1 MLFSLK
7 NTRIKLQILATPIG
21 NLEEVSNR
29 FLNALKDSE
38 CILCEDTRIAMKLIA
53 KFNLK
58 NKELI
63 CYQKFNEKK
72 QLNLAIQKIK
82 SQKTILISDAGYPC
96 ISDPGYLLVNECYKN
111 GIFIEII
118 NGPSSLVHSLAVSGL
133 NLNNFYFNGFLP
145 SNRKQRIFRLKD
157 LVEINKKNPIVFF
170 ESVHRV
176 KESLKDMFLIFNN
189 PFFVICRELTKIN
202 ETIYRGHYEEIINE
216 ITTKGEFV
224 VIVDS
229 HVKDQIKPKLFTNQ
243 EIINMVD
250 ETINTIK
257 EISLKNACKIIS
269 SKIKI
274 STSLIY
280 NIYIK
285 NKC

>member
-1 MLFSLK
+1 MIFSLK
-7 NTRIKLQILATPIG
+7 NVKAKLQILASPIG

-29 FLNALKDSE
+29 FLKALMDCE
-38 CILCEDTRIAMKLIA
+38 CILCEDTRVTLKLIA

-82 SQKTILISDAGYPC
+82 TKKTVLISDAGYPC

-111 GIFIEII
+111 DIFVEII
-118 NGPSSLVHSLAVSGL
+118 NGPSSLVHSLTASGL

-145 SNRKQRIFRLKD
+145 SNKKQRISKLKE
-157 LVEINKKNPIVFF
+157 LITINKKIPIVFF
-170 ESVHRV
+170 ESVHRI

-202 ETIYRGHYEEIINE
+202 ETIYRGYYDEIIKE

-224 VIVDS
+224 IIVDS
-229 HVKDQIKPKLFTNQ
+229 HEKDQIKSKPFTNQ
-243 EIINMVD
+243 EIIKMI
-250 ETINTIK
+250 TKIINTK
-257 EISLKNACKIIS
+257 KISLKNACKIVG
-269 SKIKI
+269 SKIKM
-274 STSLIY
+274 SASLIY